1 MGSQSIFADCDPQWL
16 QLMIDSF
23 IADDCNSTKSFED
36 KLESALADDVLVVS
50 QLSQKWLLSN
60 SPITRNSQKK
70 TTCSP
75 YIPTPNAIAADNI
88 LQPSSPQSHSSQ
100 KCQQLVVLS
109 HNDIMRL
116 AEILQLNPDT
126 LSSAIDALKP
136 RVIQPASVEF
146 FADIS
151 GRMMG
156 NLAGN
161 VQPSNSLSSEGSAI
175 SATPPSKL
183 R

>member
-1 MGSQSIFADCDPQWL
+1 
-16 QLMIDSF
+16 
-23 IADDCNSTKSFED
+23 
-36 KLESALADDVLVVS
+36 
-50 QLSQKWLLSN
+50 
-60 SPITRNSQKK
+60 
-70 TTCSP
+70 
-75 YIPTPNAIAADNI
+75 
-88 LQPSSPQSHSSQ
+88 
-100 KCQQLVVLS
+100 
-109 HNDIMRL
+109 MRL